1 MKHGVSGQACSVS
14 STKGVQNEIS
24 VLDKLMT
31 IRAAAE
37 ALGLPYHKVQR
48 ATARKLVP
56 TYSLGDSKKYVRLRG
71 ILGRLE
77 SPSI

>member
-14 STKGVQNEIS
+14 STERVQNEIS

-31 IRAAAE
+31 MRAAAE

-56 TYSLGDSKKYVRLRG
+56 TYSRGDSKKYVRLRG
-71 ILGRLE
+71 ILGRLK

>member
-14 STKGVQNEIS
+14 STKGVQNEIF

-31 IRAAAE
+31 MRAAAE

-71 ILGRLE
+71 ILGRLK